1 MIENTI
7 LSNLVFNEKYIRRVI
22 AYLKSE
28 YFSGEYKIVF
38 ELIQNYINVYNI
50 PPTIETLRIDL
61 DEKRLDQKQWELSCK
76 LISSLKLDENAD
88 LDWIVDKSETFC
100 RDRAITNA
108 LRLSINI
115 VDGSEKKFD
124 RGAVPQ
130 ILTEALA
137 VSFDT
142 AVGHDYLD
150 DWEKRY
156 DSYHRVENKIPFD
169 LDIFNKITNGGV
181 EPKTLTMFL
190 AGPHV
195 GKTLM
200 KCHLAGNNLYM
211 GKNVLYITNEMEEE
225 KLAKR
230 IDCNLLDIPID
241 DMDTYSLE
249 TYRKRIERV
258 KGQTRGKLIFKEYPT
273 TAGNVNNFRAL
284 LNELRLKRNFQP
296 DIIYVD
302 YLNNMASSRIKRG
315 ATNMYEYIKAV
326 GEELRGLAV
335 EFKVPIITS
344 TQVNRSGFKSSNLDM
359 DDVAESFGSA
369 FTADAIFA
377 LSAPEEMID
386 AGQILVKQLKNRF
399 GDVHRNTRF
408 VVGVDYS
415 RFKIFD
421 VEQAREAGN
430 PASEPTAHAA
440 TQTFENRER
449 YAVLS

>member
-7 LSNLVFNEKYIRRVI
+7 LSNLVFNEKYVRRVI

-28 YFSGEYKIVF
+28 YFSGEYKIIF
-38 ELIQNYINVYNI
+38 ELIHDYINKYNT
-50 PPTIETLRIDL
+50 PPTLETLRIDL

-88 LDWIVDKSETFC
+88 LDWIVDKSEAFC
-100 RDRAITNA
+100 KDQATVNA
-108 LRLSINI
+108 LRLSMNI
-115 VDGSEKKFD
+115 LDGSEKRFD
-124 RGAVPQ
+124 RGMVPA
-130 ILTEALA
+130 IMTEALA

-150 DWEKRY
+150 DWEKRFN
-156 DSYHRVENKIPFD
+156 SYHRVENKIPFD

-211 GKNVLYITNEMEEE
+211 GKNVLFITNEMEEE

-230 IDCNLLDIPID
+230 IDCNLLDISID
-241 DMDTYSLE
+241 DIDTYSRE
-249 TYRKRIERV
+249 TYSKRIERV

-273 TAGNVNNFRAL
+273 TVGSVANFRHL
-284 LNELRLKRNFQP
+284 LNELRLKRNFKP

-408 VVGVDYS
+408 VLGVDYS
-415 RFKIFD
+415 RFKLSD
-421 VEQAREAGN
+421 VREDGQ
-430 PASEPTAHAA
+430 PAPEPRK
-440 TQTFENRER
+440 EEKSDR
-449 YAVLS
+449 YAMLN

>member
-7 LSNLVFNEKYIRRVI
+7 LSNLVFNEKYVRRVI

-28 YFSGEYKIVF
+28 YFSGEYKIIF
-38 ELIQNYINVYNI
+38 ELIHDYINKYNT
-50 PPTIETLRIDL
+50 PPTLETLRIDL

-100 RDRAITNA
+100 KDRAITNA

-142 AVGHDYLD
+142 AIGHDYLD
-150 DWEKRY
+150 DWEKRFN
-156 DSYHRVENKIPFD
+156 SYHRVENKIPFD
-169 LDIFNKITNGGV
+169 LEIFNKITNGGV

-211 GKNVLYITNEMEEE
+211 GKNVLFITNEMEEE

-230 IDCNLLDIPID
+230 IDCNLLDISID

-273 TAGNVNNFRAL
+273 TTGNVNNFRAL
-284 LNELRLKRNFQP
+284 LNELRLKRNFRP

-377 LSAPEEMID
+377 LSAPEEMVE

-421 VEQAREAGN
+421 VEQARDADN
-430 PASEPTAHAA
+430 HAPEPRKEEKTD
-440 TQTFENRER
+440 R
-449 YAVLS
+449 YAMLN

>member
-7 LSNLVFNEKYIRRVI
+7 LSNLVFNEKYVRRVI

-28 YFSGEYKIVF
+28 YFSGEYKIIF
-38 ELIQNYINVYNI
+38 ELIHDYINKYNT
-50 PPTIETLRIDL
+50 PPTLETLRIDL

-88 LDWIVDKSETFC
+88 LDWIVDKSEAFC

-200 KCHLAGNNLYM
+200 KCHLAASCLYM
-211 GKNVLYITNEMEEE
+211 GKNVLFITNEMAEE
-225 KLAKR
+225 KIAKR

-241 DMDTYSLE
+241 DIDTYSLE

-258 KGQTRGKLIFKEYPT
+258 KGQTRGKLIIKEYPT
-273 TAGNVNNFRAL
+273 TCGSSANFRHL
-284 LNELRLKRNFQP
+284 LNELRLKRNFRP
-296 DIIYVD
+296 EIIFID
-302 YLNNMASSRIKRG
+302 YLNNCASSRIKRG

-335 EFKVPIITS
+335 EFNLPIITS
-344 TQVNRSGFKSSNLDM
+344 TQVNRSGFRSTNLSM
-359 DDVAESFGSA
+359 DDVAESFGSS
-369 FTADAIFA
+369 FTADAMFA
-377 LSAPEEMID
+377 LSAPEELIEV
-386 AGQILVKQLKNRF
+386 GQILVKQLKNRF
-399 GDVHRNTRF
+399 GDINRNTKF
-408 VVGVDYS
+408 VLGVDRP

-421 VEQAREAGN
+421 VDQEQDSQQSQQNRV
-430 PASEPTAHAA
+430 
-440 TQTFENRER
+440 ENRELSINK
-449 YAVLS
+449 YAVLN